1 MGTTHR
7 SRPAS
12 GTDDAQP
19 EVPLRLGTFRTQD
32 IDLTPEEGEAILL
45 EIWRMT
51 RNTRLIEI
59 EYTHRGGVQADL
71 QLSTHAS
78 EAEDKRLKPATAA
91 AKSFIKAVR
100 KNHPLKLA
108 CGPCGEDRK

>member
-1 MGTTHR
+1 MGTSNR

-12 GTDDAQP
+12 GTADAQP
-19 EVPLRLGTFRTQD
+19 EVPLRLDTFRTQD
-32 IDLTPEEGEAILL
+32 IDLTPQQGEEILL

-59 EYTHRGGVQADL
+59 EYAHRGGVQADL

-78 EAEDKRLKPATAA
+78 EANQKRLKPATAA
-91 AKSFIKAVR
+91 AKSFIKTVR
-100 KNHPLKLA
+100 KDHPLKLA